1 MKPTVK
7 RLTYASV
14 LTAITLVLTLF
25 VRIPLPSG
33 YLNLGD
39 VGVFLCA
46 LLLPLPY
53 APMAA
58 GLGAM
63 LADLIDY
70 PAYAPATLIIK
81 GLAALTYIL
90 LNRLF
95 RNKLQIVSLLI
106 ASLIVPLGYFL
117 FELWLYRAYA
127 FVDLLPNLLQGVVG
141 AILAYGIYRAAEKLK
156 ILPPNA

>member
-1 MKPTVK
+1 MKSSVRT
-7 RLTYASV
+7 LTRAAV
-14 LTAITLVLTLF
+14 LTAVTLVLTLF

-58 GLGAM
+58 GLGGM

-70 PAYAPATLIIK
+70 PAYAPATLLIK
-81 GLAALTYIL
+81 GLAALAYIL
-90 LNRLF
+90 LNKLF
-95 RNKLQIVSLLI
+95 RNKLQIVSLLL
-106 ASLIVPLGYFL
+106 ASLFVPLGYFL